1 VVDVERGKD
10 NFIQI
15 KTRIKQQWRRL
26 PEEEISELESRKSRS
41 VEILAAKLQEHYG
54 WNREEA
60 ERQVR
65 EFQARHNWH

>member
-1 VVDVERGKD
+1 VVDVERAKD

-15 KTRIKQQWRRL
+15 KTRIKQRWRRL
-26 PEEEISELESRKSRS
+26 PEEEISELESRG